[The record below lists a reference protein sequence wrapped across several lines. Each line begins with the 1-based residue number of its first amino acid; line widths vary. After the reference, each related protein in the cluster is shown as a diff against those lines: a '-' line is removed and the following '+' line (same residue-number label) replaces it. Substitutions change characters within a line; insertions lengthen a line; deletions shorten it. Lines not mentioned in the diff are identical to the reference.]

1 MAVSRSDFPVE
12 MSTVSTSELGL
23 GERLEKVSRRE
34 SRILVEDD
42 GEPVAVIVSL
52 ADFRDIQDMQRKQAE
67 ARERLDRISTAF
79 DDFSDEEIESMVN
92 ETIDEVDATRRARR
106 KATAE

>member
-52 ADFRDIQDMQRKQAE
+52 ADFREFQRLE
-67 ARERLDRISTAF
+67 ANNLLSSIRAA
-79 DDFSDEEIESMVN
+79 FSDLNEDEIEAMV
-92 ETIDEVDATRRARR
+92 DEAIHEVEAEHKHRR
-106 KATAE
+106 EQQGS